1 MPPVTRSM
9 TKIRLVVKEVV
20 TKEQR
25 LALIQGFL
33 QLVNEHHS
41 LPNKSVYRIHSLN
54 RAFRFVIE
62 NPTILSLG
70 THFAKVTYRKLESLE
85 RYLERKPM
93 GRGVRTFRAQAATIR
108 RLYATQKLITPADA
122 ARVH

>member
-20 TKEQR
+20 SAAER

-41 LPNKSVYRIHSLN
+41 LPNKSAYRIHSVN
-54 RAFRFVIE
+54 RVFRFVLA
-62 NPTILSLG
+62 NPQVLSLNG
-70 THFAKVTYRKLESLE
+70 RFAKVTYRKLESLE

-93 GRGVRTFRAQAATIR
+93 GRGVRTFRAQAAAIR
-108 RLYATQKLITPADA
+108 SLYATQKLITQPLPPNI
-122 ARVH
+122 R